1 MKTSIPSFMVL
12 FTALEP
18 RTTDSPT
25 RGNFTVTFSY
35 SHLRDVQ
42 FLIVYIACLRSRKCN
57 ASLPMERDSSPS
69 PTGIASCGCVTVILP
84 WYLLC
89 WLVIWDCSAMD
100 EQSKCFFTFVLY
112 CYIFFWSRTY
122 YTNIWGAILFICSGL
137 SIVSSLHK
145 SLGWSIHDFR
155 KLSSLVRF
163 PQISGQTSS
172 MRKGIN
178 FGRSRVRTQFLRKI
192 SEVNLGNIPIPSKK

>member
-1 MKTSIPSFMVL
+1 MVL

-89 WLVIWDCSAMD
+89 WLVIWDCFAMD

-145 SLGWSIHDFR
+145 SLGYSIHDFP
-155 KLSSLVRF
+155 SVENCLVWFVFLKTADKR
-163 PQISGQTSS
+163 
-172 MRKGIN
+172 RAC
-178 FGRSRVRTQFLRKI
+178 GRSRVRTQFLRKI

>member
-1 MKTSIPSFMVL
+1 MVL

-89 WLVIWDCSAMD
+89 WLVIWDCFAMD

-145 SLGWSIHDFR
+145 SLGWSIHDFPF
-155 KLSSLVRF
+155 LENCLVWFVFLKSADKRRACARGS
-163 PQISGQTSS
+163 ILA
-172 MRKGIN
+172 
-178 FGRSRVRTQFLRKI
+178 SRVRAPNSCAKFQK
-192 SEVNLGNIPIPSKK
+192 